1 MSNNQAKYEA
11 LIVGP
16 QLAKEMGADDLTVKS
31 DLQLVT
37 SQVS

>member
-11 LIVGP
+11 L
-16 QLAKEMGADDLTVKS
+16 KEMGADDLIVKS

-37 SQVS
+37 RQVS